1 MAANNLEEILLTGVK
16 FYASKS
22 KAEAL
27 ALATQQD
34 NPEPGSICFVSDNT
48 GNYIILDGKIFGD
61 GTTGSGGGGGAV
73 VVTLSSIPVIEANGQ
88 VLKTLQDYFTNDGT
102 VISDGFKV
110 LTTVPGYDGLP
121 QTQEVVVINDQGITI
136 KGSKVI
142 TQSDLDTVLENL
154 DVSGSVSGLIN
165 QAEQNAKDY
174 ADSLIASV
182 YRIKGS
188 VPTFS
193 SLPNNAEIGD
203 VYNVVQASGTMGT
216 DSYVP
221 AGTNYVKTE
230 NGWDAL
236 GGVLDL
242 SAYKTAANT
251 TFEIE
256 QAFNA
261 AKAYSDTKT
270 SDLSDR
276 ITTNY
281 NNISNLQTNIQTLS
295 TTVSNNTTNIQNN
308 TTNITN
314 IATQLTWQ

>member
-27 ALATQQD
+27 ALATQQN
-34 NPEPGSICFVSDNT
+34 NPEPSAICFVSDNT

-61 GTTGSGGGGGAV
+61 GTSGGGGGGAIV
-73 VVTLSSIPVIEANGQ
+73 LSLSNIPVIEANGQ
-88 VLKTLQDYFTNDGT
+88 VLKTLQDYFTNDGII
-102 VISDGFKV
+102 ISDGFKV
-110 LTTVPGYDGLP
+110 TTTVTGYDGTP
-121 QTQEVVVINDQGITI
+121 QIQDVVVINNQGITI
-136 KGSKVI
+136 RGSSVV
-142 TQSDLDTVLENL
+142 TQADIDNILANF
-154 DVSGSVSGLIN
+154 DVSGSVSGLID

-182 YRIKGS
+182 YRVKGS
-188 VPTFS
+188 VSTYS
-193 SLPNNAEIGD
+193 NLPSNAQVGD
-203 VYNVVQASGTMGT
+203 VYNVAQASGVLGT

-221 AGTNYVKTE
+221 SGTNYVKTE
-230 NGWDAL
+230 TGWDAL
-236 GGVLDL
+236 GGVMDL

-256 QAFNA
+256 QSLDE
-261 AKAYSDTKT
+261 AKSYTDSKA

-276 ITTNY
+276 ITNNY
-281 NNISNLQTNIQTLS
+281 NNISGLY
-295 TTVSNNTTNIQNN
+295 TTVSGLSTSVQNNTTNIQNN

>member
-61 GTTGSGGGGGAV
+61 GTSGGGGGGGAV
-73 VVTLSSIPVIEANGQ
+73 VLSLSNIPVIEANGQ
-88 VLKTLQDYFTNDGT
+88 VIKTLQDYFTNDGII
-102 VISDGFKV
+102 ISDGFKV
-110 LTTVPGYDGLP
+110 TTTIIGYDGTP
-121 QTQEVVVINDQGITI
+121 QTQEVISINDQGITI
-136 KGSKVI
+136 RGNNVV
-142 TQSDLDTVLENL
+142 TQADLDAALANF
-154 DVSGSVSGLIN
+154 DVSGSVSGLID

-182 YRIKGS
+182 YRVKGS
-188 VPTFS
+188 VSTYS
-193 SLPNNAEIGD
+193 SLPNNAQVGD
-203 VYNVVQASGTMGT
+203 VYNVAQASGTIGT
-216 DSYVP
+216 DQYVP
-221 AGTNYVKTE
+221 AGTNYVRTE

-236 GGVLDL
+236 GGVMDM

-256 QAFNA
+256 QALSE
-261 AKAYSDTKT
+261 AKSYTDTK
-270 SDLSDR
+270 SQDLSDR
-276 ITTNY
+276 ITNNY
-281 NNISNLQTNIQTLS
+281 NNLS
-295 TTVSNNTTNIQNN
+295 SLYTTVSSLSTSVQNN

-314 IATQLTWQ
+314 VATQLTWQ